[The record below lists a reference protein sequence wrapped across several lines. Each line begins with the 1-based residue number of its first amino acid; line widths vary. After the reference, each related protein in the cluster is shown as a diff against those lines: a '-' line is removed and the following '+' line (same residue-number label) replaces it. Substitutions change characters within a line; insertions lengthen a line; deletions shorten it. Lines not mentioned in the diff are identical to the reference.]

1 LKPGIVA
8 RRDFGK
14 ILRRKKKIGLGVPKF
29 NLLIPTPSKRLEN
42 QKNVI
47 E

>member
-1 LKPGIVA
+1 MA
-8 RRDFGK
+8 WRDFGMN
-14 ILRRKKKIGLGVPKF
+14 LRRKTKIGLGVPKF
-29 NLLIPTPSKRLEN
+29 NLLRPTPSKRLEN